1 MAKNI
6 CVIGVGYVGLTTAI
20 GLADFG
26 NYVIA
31 FDIDQNKLQQ
41 LQKGNMI
48 IYEPGI
54 QELLVRNIASERLKF
69 SNNLEEALDN
79 SEVVFI
85 AVGTPE
91 NQNGDG
97 NVDIQYVENALNN
110 VIRETASYK
119 VLVIKSTV
127 PVGYNRKVNEKI
139 KQANLDIDVVSN
151 PEFLR
156 EGKAVYD
163 FFHPDRVVIGTDSEK
178 AKEIMRDVYR
188 ALNRIN
194 VPFLWTDWESA
205 ELIKYASNGF
215 LAIKIA
221 YINQLACLAEE
232 IGADIISIAKGMG
245 MDGRIGPKFLHAGP
259 GYGGSCFPKDTKALS
274 AMSHKFGVPIT
285 IIDAVIEA
293 NKKQKMRIVERL
305 KKRMP
310 NISGKTIGILGLAF
324 KAETDDIRES
334 PAIDI
339 VNELLKLG
347 AIVKVHDPQAMHNF
361 KEKYGDKVF
370 YCNNE
375 YESSKDADALLILTE
390 WNEYRSLD
398 LRRIKSAMKSPYIFD
413 TRNVLDRDELNEL
426 GFSFDLIGQK
436 TMEA

>member
-6 CVIGVGYVGLTTAI
+6 CVVGVGYVGLATAI

-31 FDIDQNKLQQ
+31 IDIDQSKIQKLQN
-41 LQKGNMI
+41 GNMI
-48 IYEPGI
+48 IYEPGL
-54 QELLVRNIASERLKF
+54 QELLTRNTSANRLKF
-69 SNNLEEALDN
+69 TNSLKDALDN

-91 NQNGDG
+91 NDNGDG
-97 NVDIQYVENALNN
+97 SVDIQYVENAVND
-110 VIRETASYK
+110 VIQNSNSYK

-127 PVGYNRKVNEKI
+127 PVGYNRKVNERI
-139 KQANLDIDVVSN
+139 KKANRDMDVVSN

-188 ALNRIN
+188 TLNRIN

-274 AMSHKFGVPIT
+274 TISHKFGVPIT

-361 KEKYGDKVF
+361 KEKYEDKVS

-375 YESSKDADALLILTE
+375 YEASKDADALLILTE

-426 GFSFDLIGQK
+426 GFNFDLIGQK

>member
-1 MAKNI
+1 MARKI
-6 CVIGVGYVGLTTAI
+6 CVVGIGYVGLTSAI

-26 NYVIA
+26 NYVIG
-31 FDIDQNKLQQ
+31 FDIDRNKIHQ

-48 IYEPGI
+48 IYEPGL
-54 QELLVRNIASERLKF
+54 QELLARNIAAERIKFTANLK
-69 SNNLEEALDN
+69 EALDK

-91 NQNGDG
+91 NENGDG
-97 NVDIQYVENALNN
+97 NVDIQYVENAVDD
-110 VIRETASYK
+110 VIRQVDSYK

-139 KQANLDIDVVSN
+139 RESNRDIDVVSN

-163 FFHPDRVVIGTDSEK
+163 FFHPDRVVIGTNSEK

-188 ALNRIN
+188 TLNRIN

-221 YINQLACLAEE
+221 YINQLACLAEA

-274 AMSHKFGVPIT
+274 ALAHQYGVPIT

-293 NKKQKMRIVERL
+293 NKKQRMRIVERL
-305 KKRMP
+305 RKRIP
-310 NISGKTIGILGLAF
+310 DISGKTIGILGLAF

-334 PAIDI
+334 PSIDI
-339 VNELLKLG
+339 VNELLRQG
-347 AIVKVHDPQAMHNF
+347 AIIKVHDPQAMQNF
-361 KEKYGDKVF
+361 KDKYSDKVT
-370 YCNNE
+370 YCENE
-375 YESSKDADALLILTE
+375 YEASRDADALLVLTE

-398 LRRIKSAMKSPYIFD
+398 LRRIKLVMRSPYIFD
-413 TRNVLDRDELNEL
+413 TRNVLDRDELKEL

-436 TMEA
+436 SEEA

>member
-6 CVIGVGYVGLTTAI
+6 CVIGVGYVGLATAI

-31 FDIDQNKLQQ
+31 IDIDQSKIQQ
-41 LQKGNMI
+41 LQNGNMI
-48 IYEPGI
+48 IYEQGL
-54 QELLVRNIASERLKF
+54 QELLTRNTSANRLKF
-69 SNNLEEALDN
+69 TNSLKDALDN

-91 NQNGDG
+91 NGNGDG
-97 NVDIQYVENALNN
+97 AVDIQYVENAVND
-110 VIRETASYK
+110 VIQNSNSYK

-127 PVGYNRKVNEKI
+127 PVGYNRKVNERI
-139 KQANLDIDVVSN
+139 KKANRDMDVVSN

-188 ALNRIN
+188 TLNRIN

-221 YINQLACLAEE
+221 YINQLACLAEQ

-274 AMSHKFGVPIT
+274 AIAHQFGVPIT

-361 KEKYGDKVF
+361 KEKYGDKVS

-375 YESSKDADALLILTE
+375 YEASKDADALLILTE

>member
-6 CVIGVGYVGLTTAI
+6 CVVGVGYVGLATAI

-31 FDIDQNKLQQ
+31 IDIDQSKIQKLQN
-41 LQKGNMI
+41 GNMI
-48 IYEPGI
+48 IYEPGL
-54 QELLVRNIASERLKF
+54 QELLTRNTSANRLKF
-69 SNNLEEALDN
+69 TNSLKDALDN

-91 NQNGDG
+91 NDNGDG
-97 NVDIQYVENALNN
+97 SVDIQYVENAVND
-110 VIRETASYK
+110 VIQNSNSYK

-127 PVGYNRKVNEKI
+127 PVGYNRKVNERI
-139 KQANLDIDVVSN
+139 KKANRDMDVVSN

-188 ALNRIN
+188 TLNRIN

-274 AMSHKFGVPIT
+274 AISHKFGVPIT

-361 KEKYGDKVF
+361 KEKYEDKVS

-375 YESSKDADALLILTE
+375 YEASKDADALLILTE

-426 GFSFDLIGQK
+426 GFNFDLIGQK

>member
-6 CVIGVGYVGLTTAI
+6 CVVGVGYVGLATAI

-31 FDIDQNKLQQ
+31 IDIDQSKIQQ
-41 LQKGNMI
+41 LQNGNMI
-48 IYEPGI
+48 IYEQGL
-54 QELLVRNIASERLKF
+54 QELLTRNTSANRHKFTNSLKD
-69 SNNLEEALDN
+69 ALDN

-91 NQNGDG
+91 NGNGDG
-97 NVDIQYVENALNN
+97 SVDIQYVENAVND
-110 VIRETASYK
+110 VIQNSNSYK

-127 PVGYNRKVNEKI
+127 PVGYNRKVNERI
-139 KQANLDIDVVSN
+139 KKANRDMDVVSN

-188 ALNRIN
+188 TLNRIN

-221 YINQLACLAEE
+221 YINQLACLAEQ

-274 AMSHKFGVPIT
+274 AISHKVGVPIS
-285 IIDAVIEA
+285 IVDAVIEA

-339 VNELLKLG
+339 VDELLKLG

-361 KEKYGDKVF
+361 KEKYEDKVS

-375 YESSKDADALLILTE
+375 YEVSKDADALLILTE

>member
-6 CVIGVGYVGLTTAI
+6 CVVGVGYVGLATAI

-31 FDIDQNKLQQ
+31 IDIDQSKIQKLQN
-41 LQKGNMI
+41 GNMI
-48 IYEPGI
+48 IYEPGL
-54 QELLVRNIASERLKF
+54 QELLTRNTSANRLKF
-69 SNNLEEALDN
+69 TNSLKDALDN

-91 NQNGDG
+91 NDNGDG
-97 NVDIQYVENALNN
+97 SVDIQYVENAVND
-110 VIRETASYK
+110 VIQNSNSYK

-127 PVGYNRKVNEKI
+127 PVGYNRKVNERI
-139 KQANLDIDVVSN
+139 KKANRDMDVVSN

-188 ALNRIN
+188 TLNRIN

-274 AMSHKFGVPIT
+274 TISHKFGVPIT

-347 AIVKVHDPQAMHNF
+347 AIVKVHDPQAMYNF
-361 KEKYGDKVF
+361 KEKYEDKVS

-375 YESSKDADALLILTE
+375 YEASKDADALLILTE

-426 GFSFDLIGQK
+426 GFNFDLIGQK

>member
-1 MAKNI
+1 MARNI
-6 CVIGVGYVGLTTAI
+6 CVIGVGYVGLATAI

-31 FDIDQNKLQQ
+31 IDIDQSKIQKLQN
-41 LQKGNMI
+41 GNMI
-48 IYEPGI
+48 IYEPGL
-54 QELLVRNIASERLKF
+54 QELLTRNTSANRLKF
-69 SNNLEEALDN
+69 TNSLKDALDN

-91 NQNGDG
+91 NDNGDG
-97 NVDIQYVENALNN
+97 SVDIQYVENAVND
-110 VIRETASYK
+110 VIQNSNSYK

-127 PVGYNRKVNEKI
+127 PVGYNRKVNERI
-139 KQANLDIDVVSN
+139 KKANRDMDVVSN

-188 ALNRIN
+188 TLNRIN

-274 AMSHKFGVPIT
+274 AISHKFGVPIT

-361 KEKYGDKVF
+361 KEKYEDKVS

-375 YESSKDADALLILTE
+375 YEASKDADALLILTE

-426 GFSFDLIGQK
+426 GFNFDLIGQK

>member
-1 MAKNI
+1 MARNI
-6 CVIGVGYVGLTTAI
+6 CVVGVGYVGLATAI

-31 FDIDQNKLQQ
+31 IDIDQSKIQKLQN
-41 LQKGNMI
+41 GNMI
-48 IYEPGI
+48 IYEPGL
-54 QELLVRNIASERLKF
+54 QELLTRNTSANRLKF
-69 SNNLEEALDN
+69 TNSLKDALDN

-91 NQNGDG
+91 NDNGDG
-97 NVDIQYVENALNN
+97 SVDIQYVENAVND
-110 VIRETASYK
+110 VIQNSNSYK

-127 PVGYNRKVNEKI
+127 PVGYNRKVNERI
-139 KQANLDIDVVSN
+139 KKANRDMDVVSN

-188 ALNRIN
+188 TLNRIN

-274 AMSHKFGVPIT
+274 TISHKFGVPIT

-361 KEKYGDKVF
+361 KEKYEDKVS

-375 YESSKDADALLILTE
+375 YEASKDADALLILTE

>member
-1 MAKNI
+1 MARNI
-6 CVIGVGYVGLTTAI
+6 CVVGVGYVGLATAI

-31 FDIDQNKLQQ
+31 IDIDQSKIQKLQN
-41 LQKGNMI
+41 GNMI
-48 IYEPGI
+48 IYEPGL
-54 QELLVRNIASERLKF
+54 QELLTRNTSANRLKF
-69 SNNLEEALDN
+69 TNSLKDALDN

-91 NQNGDG
+91 NDNGDG
-97 NVDIQYVENALNN
+97 SVDIQYVENAVND
-110 VIRETASYK
+110 VIQNSNSYK

-127 PVGYNRKVNEKI
+127 PVGYNRKVNERI
-139 KQANLDIDVVSN
+139 KKANRDMDVVSN

-188 ALNRIN
+188 TLNRIN

-274 AMSHKFGVPIT
+274 TISHKFGVPIT

-361 KEKYGDKVF
+361 KEKYEDKVS

-375 YESSKDADALLILTE
+375 YEASKDADALLILTE

-426 GFSFDLIGQK
+426 GFNFDLIGQK

>member
-6 CVIGVGYVGLTTAI
+6 CVVGVGYVGLATAI

-31 FDIDQNKLQQ
+31 IDIDQSKIQKLQN
-41 LQKGNMI
+41 GNMI
-48 IYEPGI
+48 IYEPGL
-54 QELLVRNIASERLKF
+54 QELLTRNTSANRLKF
-69 SNNLEEALDN
+69 TNSLKDALDN

-91 NQNGDG
+91 NDNGDG
-97 NVDIQYVENALNN
+97 SVDIQYVENAVND
-110 VIRETASYK
+110 VIQNSNSYK

-127 PVGYNRKVNEKI
+127 PVGYNRKVNERI
-139 KQANLDIDVVSN
+139 KKANRDMDVVSN

-188 ALNRIN
+188 TLNRIN

-274 AMSHKFGVPIT
+274 TISHKFGVPIT

-426 GFSFDLIGQK
+426 GFNFDLIGQK

>member
-1 MAKNI
+1 MARNI
-6 CVIGVGYVGLTTAI
+6 CVIGVGYVGLATAI

-31 FDIDQNKLQQ
+31 IDIDQSKIQQ
-41 LQKGNMI
+41 LQNGNMI
-48 IYEPGI
+48 IYEPGL
-54 QELLVRNIASERLKF
+54 QELLTRNTGANRLRFTNSLKD
-69 SNNLEEALDN
+69 ALDN

-91 NQNGDG
+91 NDNGDG
-97 NVDIQYVENALNN
+97 SVDIQYVENAVND
-110 VIRETASYK
+110 VIQNSNSYK

-127 PVGYNRKVNEKI
+127 PVGYNRKVNERI
-139 KQANLDIDVVSN
+139 KKANRDMDVVSN

-188 ALNRIN
+188 TLNRIN

-221 YINQLACLAEE
+221 YINQLACLAEQ

-274 AMSHKFGVPIT
+274 AISHKFGVPIT
-285 IIDAVIEA
+285 IIDAIIEA

-339 VNELLKLG
+339 VDELLKLG

-361 KEKYGDKVF
+361 KEKYEDKVS

-375 YESSKDADALLILTE
+375 YEVSKDADALLILTE

>member
-1 MAKNI
+1 MARNI

-31 FDIDQNKLQQ
+31 IDIDQSKIEQ
-41 LQKGNMI
+41 LQNGNMI
-48 IYEPGI
+48 IYEPGL
-54 QELLVRNIASERLKF
+54 QELLTRNTSANRLKF
-69 SNNLEEALDN
+69 TNSLKDALDN

-91 NQNGDG
+91 NDNGDG
-97 NVDIQYVENALNN
+97 SVDIQYVENAVND
-110 VIRETASYK
+110 VIQNSNSYK

-127 PVGYNRKVNEKI
+127 PVGYNRKVNERI
-139 KQANLDIDVVSN
+139 KKANRDMDVVSN

-188 ALNRIN
+188 TLNRIN

-274 AMSHKFGVPIT
+274 TISHKFGVPIT

-339 VNELLKLG
+339 VDELLKLG

-361 KEKYGDKVF
+361 KEKYEDKVS

-375 YESSKDADALLILTE
+375 YEASKDADALLILTE

>member
-1 MAKNI
+1 MARNI
-6 CVIGVGYVGLTTAI
+6 CVVGVGYVGLATAI

-31 FDIDQNKLQQ
+31 IDIDQSKIQKLQN
-41 LQKGNMI
+41 GNTI
-48 IYEPGI
+48 IYEPGL
-54 QELLVRNIASERLKF
+54 QELLTRNTSANRLKF
-69 SNNLEEALDN
+69 TNSLKDALNN

-91 NQNGDG
+91 NGNGDG
-97 NVDIQYVENALNN
+97 SVDIQYVENAVND
-110 VIRETASYK
+110 VIQNSNGYK

-127 PVGYNRKVNEKI
+127 PVGYNRKVNERI
-139 KQANLDIDVVSN
+139 KKANRDMDVVSN

-188 ALNRIN
+188 TLNRIN

-245 MDGRIGPKFLHAGP
+245 IDGRIGPKFLHAGP

-274 AMSHKFGVPIT
+274 AISHKFGVPIT

-361 KEKYGDKVF
+361 KEEYENKVS

-375 YESSKDADALLILTE
+375 YEVSKNADALLILTE

>member
-1 MAKNI
+1 MANNI
-6 CVIGVGYVGLTTAI
+6 CVIGVGYVGLTSAI

-26 NYVIA
+26 NYVIG
-31 FDIDQNKLQQ
+31 FDIDQNKIQE
-41 LQKGNMI
+41 LQKGNMV
-48 IYEPGI
+48 IYEPGM
-54 QELLVRNIASERLKF
+54 QELLVRNIAAKRLRF
-69 SNNLEEALDN
+69 TNNLEEALNN
-79 SEVVFI
+79 SQVIFI

-91 NQNGDG
+91 NGTGDG
-97 NVDIQYVENALNN
+97 NVDTRYVESAVED
-110 VIRETASYK
+110 VIRRTVGYK

-127 PVGYNRKVNEKI
+127 PIGYNRKVDQKVRQSNR
-139 KQANLDIDVVSN
+139 DIDVVSN

-163 FFHPDRVVIGTDSEK
+163 FFHPDRVVIGTNSEK
-178 AKEIMRDVYR
+178 AKEVMRDVYR

-232 IGADIISIAKGMG
+232 IGADVISIAKGMG

-259 GYGGSCFPKDTKALS
+259 GYGGSCVPKDTKALS
-274 AMSHKFGVPIT
+274 AISHEFGVPIT

-293 NKKQKMRIVERL
+293 NRKQKTRIVERL
-305 KKRMP
+305 KKRLS
-310 NISGKTIGILGLAF
+310 NISEKTIGVLGLAF
-324 KAETDDIRES
+324 KAETDDIRDS

-339 VNELLKLG
+339 IDDLLELG
-347 AIVKVHDPQAMHNF
+347 AIVKAHDPQAMYNF
-361 KEKYGDKVF
+361 RQKYGDRIS
-370 YCNNE
+370 YCNSE
-375 YESSKDADALLILTE
+375 YEVSKDADALLILTE

-398 LRRIKSAMKSPYIFD
+398 LRRIKAAMKSPYIFD
-413 TRNVLDRDELNEL
+413 TRNVLDKDELREF
-426 GFSFDLIGQK
+426 GFSFDLIGR
-436 TMEA
+436 